1 VVLKW
6 NGEVPSMLY
15 DDGVDQKWFKD
26 ERQSKAGELTFCQN
40 LQSFYIYLKLI
51 RYYRNMNSI
60 FTLLILLASI
70 SSLLAS
76 ENGILSK
83 IGDKDAIVVV
93 KLTSTKPSKV
103 TIYNC
108 TVTKTYKG
116 DTTKKTITMSFLHFP
131 DCKRLELG
139 KSYLC
144 AIRHGSGSG
153 YELIRSDMLSKDKET
168 KLVNYAW
175 EINSPEAKQLVE
187 TIKMQNKSQ

>member
-1 VVLKW
+1 
-6 NGEVPSMLY
+6 M
-15 DDGVDQKWFKD
+15 
-26 ERQSKAGELTFCQN
+26 N
-40 LQSFYIYLKLI
+40 L
-51 RYYRNMNSI
+51 I
-60 FTLLILLASI
+60 FSLLILLASI
-70 SSLLAS
+70 SSLLAA

-116 DTTKKTITMSFLHFP
+116 DAPKKTITMSFLHFP
-131 DCKRLELG
+131 DCKRLEVG
-139 KSYLC
+139 ESYLC

-153 YELIRSDMLSKDKET
+153 YTLIRSDMLSKDKET